1 MKTKELK
8 KLDRSGGIQ
17 GSNESKNI
25 IKLIPHIEKIIGDRD
40 YELMISERPLP
51 KDTNRK
57 ELADNDLIKVIN
69 ITKRSGQP
77 CIIVEKLKE
86 PDIEYDIDIE
96 DILGPNPTSQISR
109 YDQIKDE
116 IEKEKPIKIAITI
129 PAYNEEDCIGKVISE
144 IPRKIEGIDEI
155 EIIVIN
161 DGSKDRTVEVAKEA
175 GANTI
180 VHFSKNKGLAM
191 AFKEGL
197 NAAIDSGADIIVNI
211 DADGQYNAT
220 EIQKL
225 IKPILDGKAE
235 MVLGSRFAGTIEHM
249 VPQKRWGNRL
259 ATFVVGW
266 VAGMNVSDAQTGF
279 RAFSREAAMRL
290 FIHTGYTYTQE
301 MIIQA
306 VHKRLSIVEVPVEF
320 RKRKNGG
327 SRLISNVLKYAK
339 HSAATL
345 IRTYTYYNPLGTFSM
360 IGGSLFLVGV
370 LFGLRVL
377 IHFITTGMVTPYLPT
392 AVLSSGLAIIGFQI
406 IVIGLIADMSHQNRH
421 IMEEVLYRMKKASK
435 PEEFNKRNQIITKEV
450 LPLRT

>member
-8 KLDRSGGIQ
+8 KLDISGGAQ
-17 GSNESKNI
+17 GDNERKNI
-25 IKLIPHIEKIIGDRD
+25 IKLIPQVEKVIGDCD
-40 YELMISERPLP
+40 YELIIFEKPPLR
-51 KDTNRK
+51 DTNRK
-57 ELADNDLIKVIN
+57 ESVDNDLIRVIN

-86 PDIEYDIDIE
+86 PDIEQDIDIE
-96 DILGPNPTSQISR
+96 DLMGPKPAFQISR
-109 YDQIKDE
+109 YDHIDGE
-116 IEKEKPIKIAITI
+116 IEKEKPVKIAITI

-144 IPRKIEGIDEI
+144 IPRKIEGVDEI

-161 DGSKDRTVEVAKEA
+161 DGSKDRTAEVAKEA
-175 GANTI
+175 GANKI
-180 VHFSKNKGLAM
+180 VHFPRNKGLAM

-197 NAAIDSGADIIVNI
+197 NTAIDSGADIIVNI
-211 DADGQYNAT
+211 DADGQYNST

-266 VAGMNVSDAQTGF
+266 AAGMKVSDAQTGF

-327 SRLISNVLKYAK
+327 SRLIANVLKYAK
-339 HSAATL
+339 HSVATL

-360 IGGSLFLVGV
+360 IGGSLFLLGV
-370 LFGLRVL
+370 LSGFRVL

-392 AVLSSGLAIIGFQI
+392 AVLSSVLLIIGFQI
-406 IVIGLIADMSHQNRH
+406 IVIGLIADISHQNRH
-421 IMEEVLYRMKKASK
+421 IMEEVLYRIRAA
-435 PEEFNKRNQIITKEV
+435 
-450 LPLRT
+450 